1 MEKEHEND
9 WLRVSD
15 LRECL
20 SEDQFEKDEI
30 YDYAVMLLE
39 WAVSKRAISTEKMAE
54 IVMQANVKDG
64 ISKLLGGKK
73 MILERV
79 AKLDTNWAEIKEA
92 ADAGNIHDLLH
103 SGDCIHERLKTG
115 EDIKLD
121 VTYDENGKC
130 FFVFHDCL
138 KQRRPMNNRATNKGG
153 WKASDLR
160 KAAND
165 EIFKTLPDELQE
177 IIVPTKIVQVING
190 ERIECE
196 DKLFCLSYT
205 QIAGRVWPEMNAR
218 EPEDTQL
225 DIFKTERSRVKE
237 IDGETVY
244 WWERSPYVSN
254 SYSFSGVGTSGSPSC
269 GYYASGSFGVCLGF
283 CINQ

>member
-1 MEKEHEND
+1 MNIK
-9 WLRVSD
+9 RIT
-15 LRECL
+15 
-20 SEDQFEKDEI
+20 EI
-30 YDYAVMLLE
+30 E
-39 WAVSKRAISTEKMAE
+39 GSWG
-54 IVMQANVKDG
+54 Q
-64 ISKLLGGKK
+64 
-73 MILERV
+73 
-79 AKLDTNWAEIKEA
+79 IKEA
-92 ADAGNIHDLLH
+92 ALAGTVREQLH
-103 SGDCIHERLKTG
+103 SGDIISIKLKTG
-115 EDIKLD
+115 EDVALD

-177 IIVPTKIVQVING
+177 IIVPTKIVQIING

-244 WWERSPYVSN
+244 WWERSPYVNYSSHFN
-254 SYSFSGVGTSGSPSC
+254 SVGTSGNPN
-269 GYYASGSFGVCLGF
+269 YYSYANYSYGVCLGF